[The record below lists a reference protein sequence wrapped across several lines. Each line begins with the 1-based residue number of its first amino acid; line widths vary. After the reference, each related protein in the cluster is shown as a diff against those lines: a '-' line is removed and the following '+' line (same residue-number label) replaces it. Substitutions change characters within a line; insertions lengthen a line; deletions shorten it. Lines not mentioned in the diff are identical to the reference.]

1 MAFLFIYLSL
11 ICLSLA
17 FFLTFHIFLILTN
30 HTTNEVCK
38 RKTVSN
44 TCDLKQSEKRRHQK
58 SKVRHLLVKES
69 EEDKIRK
76 NSFMF
81 SVYNRGI
88 FNNIL
93 EVLSAWLFGIYVFEN
108 AIDSLNFFALR
119 IPFLDS
125 DGELS
130 SFH

>member
-30 HTTNEVCK
+30 RTTNEVCK

-93 EVLSAWLFGIYVFEN
+93 EVLSA
-108 AIDSLNFFALR
+108 
-119 IPFLDS
+119 
-125 DGELS
+125 
-130 SFH
+130 